1 MTWSWT
7 PQLTRL
13 QTYILRYGRKYTVL
27 YFYELQ
33 LASIQLMRTLSSES
47 REAHVPSARAPRRRA
62 RSKGIEDKDDSSLFR
77 KSYNVLHCP
86 FDIRAGAKAMFAR
99 LGTYYGLWYANV
111 FGHMK
116 ITKKY
121 NMETIYC

>member
-1 MTWSWT
+1 M
-7 PQLTRL
+7 
-13 QTYILRYGRKYTVL
+13 
-27 YFYELQ
+27 ELWKSLDAAAEIFA
-33 LASIQLMRTLSSES
+33 LASSVLRVELRARRQTLSSES
-47 REAHVPSARAPRRRA
+47 WEAHVPSARAPRRIA